1 LKGYH
6 VICVK
11 SGAWKEI
18 FGTTFAKVL
27 SAVGLVCGTDKV
39 GDAVLLKQ
47 LDVRV
52 HRHILGLFSDEK
64 PHVVVLYLGGNG
76 ADSRPSHFA
85 QYWEGSTAN

>member
-1 LKGYH
+1 M
-6 VICVK
+6 ICVK

-52 HRHILGLFSDEK
+52 HRHILKL
-64 PHVVVLYLGGNG
+64 
-76 ADSRPSHFA
+76 
-85 QYWEGSTAN
+85 EG